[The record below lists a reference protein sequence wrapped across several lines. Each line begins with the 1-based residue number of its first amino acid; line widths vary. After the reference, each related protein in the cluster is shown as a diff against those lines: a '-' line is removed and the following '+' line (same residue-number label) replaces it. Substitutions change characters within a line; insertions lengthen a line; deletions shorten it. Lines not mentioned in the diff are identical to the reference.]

1 MYCNS
6 CSELAPLGESFN
18 GDFGLGLG
26 QVTCWTTRVSEG
38 RLMGELGTRPDLSGK
53 AEEKEEELNKK
64 REKRGEENRFD
75 GEATIIHC
83 KAGKKKLG
91 DGTPM
96 MQEQKMLMG

>member
-1 MYCNS
+1 
-6 CSELAPLGESFN
+6 
-18 GDFGLGLG
+18 
-26 QVTCWTTRVSEG
+26 
-38 RLMGELGTRPDLSGK
+38 MGELGTRPDLSGK

-64 REKRGEENRFD
+64 REKRGKENRFD

-83 KAGKKKLG
+83 KAGKKLG